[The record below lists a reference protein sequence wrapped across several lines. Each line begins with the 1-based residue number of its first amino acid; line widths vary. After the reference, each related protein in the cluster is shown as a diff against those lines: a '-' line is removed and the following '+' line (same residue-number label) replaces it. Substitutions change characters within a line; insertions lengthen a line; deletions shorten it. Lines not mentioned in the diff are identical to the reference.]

1 MRSETIQTV
10 TEIVPDRP
18 LSSLYDVAC
27 LYTACDMYD
36 RLTSEYVDWDLSPE
50 ALRVMSPKKLESL
63 FDPEAEYTL
72 IAARVDVS
80 GDTPK
85 LGDQPVTIENL
96 TEDLQY
102 KTGFMSRD
110 KTYKQTDYSISNYSN
125 GDDVETLAHDTWG
138 NRFLR
143 GRLERWPFEV
153 SDELVENSPLLQN
166 LRTLGDD
173 AEAMERLEE
182 ALLNQ
187 APFDETEAIVTVKI
201 RQEPDGEYLYP
212 GEIPALNRAG
222 VENRYEHLRD
232 GLSVDEA
239 HGPGTGYVSGEEGE
253 VLGGSGGIRGQYSK
267 LQTGPFPNLQ
277 SDDAW
282 LSRPLTEAQAVAIS
296 NFDDF
301 ITDFS
306 FTRQGVRLHYLPYPV
321 QTVDEE
327 IFERFHSE
335 VYTPLRD
342 ASEDEFIDRVVDV
355 YTAEVR
361 QNESAERSNPL
372 ADVVGEVDTYQ
383 PFAGRDTWL
392 RLYGLMYVGAT
403 DPARVFI
410 DEPNVRLDALTRLE
424 DAYVDA
430 LSDVGSTSQFG
441 TLVSQ
446 LGYYLPVEGALA
458 YSIMF
463 GSFFGNLT
471 SKSPDPGDEADE
483 NQRATADDA
492 LFSRYARILRN
503 KPIETDKLL
512 EEYALRVE
520 QERRENLS
528 EGREPAFPTRAVL
541 GQYIQ
546 LRSLAAA
553 ELLTGEN
560 IISRATGDMY
570 MSAQEANT
578 VYQSRDERLAD
589 FIQSHPMLEDAE
601 TRSVFLLGAL
611 VGRIAA
617 YQYSDDVSQ
626 KLTEQYP
633 PSAVNR
639 RSLPDITQDVL
650 DRNYTYGDKEDIAR
664 FNRRY
669 TDRLTDSMLMK
680 RPDDWELSE
689 SETKWIYSLGIA
701 YGKQDTGE
709 GIESEDG
716 TDTETAQ

>member
-1 MRSETIQTV
+1 MKSETIQTV

-50 ALRVMSPKKLESL
+50 ALRVMSPKKLEPL
-63 FDPEAEYTL
+63 FDPEAEYTF

-153 SDELVENSPLLQN
+153 SDELVENSPLLQD

-182 ALLNQ
+182 ALLDQ

-201 RQEPDGEYLYP
+201 RQESDREYLYP

-296 NFDDF
+296 NFDNF

-306 FTRQGVRLHYLPYPV
+306 FTRQGVRLHYLPYTV

-342 ASEDEFIDRVVDV
+342 ASEDEFIDQVVDV
-355 YTAEVR
+355 YTAEIR

-424 DAYVDA
+424 DAYVDT

-446 LGYYLPVEGALA
+446 LEYYLPVEGALA

-463 GSFFGNLT
+463 GSFFENLT

-512 EEYALRVE
+512 EEYVLRVE
-520 QERRENLS
+520 QERRGNLS

-617 YQYSDDVSQ
+617 YQYKDGVSQ

-680 RPDDWELSE
+680 RPDDWKLSE